1 MAERK
6 GSFFKAHD
14 DAKVGTPSDEPIVG
28 NFEAT
33 LPEAP
38 STEAS
43 QEVVSIGEPASQE
56 KPVTGTMSFA
66 PKGPVKVGSPEHTK
80 MMQELAANEASA
92 KLDERVNKRHR
103 EGIAKI
109 NRPAPGQTAVET
121 DDSQHGEAAR
131 TIRTGGD
138 PGIAPATAGEMWD
151 NLHKLHQKLA
161 DFVVNLPHH
170 IERHA
175 TQYDALAGRL
185 SELDPK
191 HSTVSALKDH
201 ANGIRSYI
209 PSTINGDKRI
219 SGRAI
224 RDALLGPR
232 NVNLDI
238 QGTLRNT
245 SKVDRKGNPLKAN
258 DISGSGYLQND
269 APTALR
275 EISRKLEELRPGG
288 AKFAEMA
295 TSTNH
300 PALMEILDHI
310 TRTNEKLNHEV
321 KPIDG
326 AAFGTGVSPAMLE
339 IERHRAGQ
347 GNLPVPNPSVGYEAH
362 REPHPEWAPGG
373 RIPTGKMTDKLDES
387 GKPVVGEDGVP
398 VKEPEMRDM
407 TFEDTL
413 STPGHVW
420 GLPGKDLMGR
430 RTKARDQVKLT
441 KENATAYLQS
451 KNPEAQD
458 LGRRMRTIMK
468 DYDKGNTAS
477 YEAKMDPDER
487 WRGTESRF
495 GSGVRKLKGRGTS
508 RAQLLDF
515 ELNQATRGA
524 KIRVE
529 RAGNPGSGGGGIAP
543 VKGQTKTAG
552 AVAKDRAVSA
562 VSVDAIA
569 REMDS
574 IAYREERTNNIKATL
589 VRGGKISEE
598 DGRWLGQR
606 ANAAILAEVK
616 AHVDKHNAA
625 YASVVE
631 AHRRGENPD
640 QESRKIVVANLG
652 ADGLKQARSEGIA
665 ARGE

>member
-1 MAERK
+1 M
-6 GSFFKAHD
+6 
-14 DAKVGTPSDEPIVG
+14 
-28 NFEAT
+28 
-33 LPEAP
+33 
-38 STEAS
+38 
-43 QEVVSIGEPASQE
+43 
-56 KPVTGTMSFA
+56 
-66 PKGPVKVGSPEHTK
+66 
-80 MMQELAANEASA
+80 
-92 KLDERVNKRHR
+92 
-103 EGIAKI
+103 
-109 NRPAPGQTAVET
+109 
-121 DDSQHGEAAR
+121 
-131 TIRTGGD
+131 
-138 PGIAPATAGEMWD
+138 
-151 NLHKLHQKLA
+151 
-161 DFVVNLPHH
+161 
-170 IERHA
+170 
-175 TQYDALAGRL
+175 GRL
-185 SELDPK
+185 
-191 HSTVSALKDH
+191 
-201 ANGIRSYI
+201 
-209 PSTINGDKRI
+209 
-219 SGRAI
+219 
-224 RDALLGPR
+224 
-232 NVNLDI
+232 
-238 QGTLRNT
+238 
-245 SKVDRKGNPLKAN
+245 
-258 DISGSGYLQND
+258 
-269 APTALR
+269 
-275 EISRKLEELRPGG
+275 
-288 AKFAEMA
+288 
-295 TSTNH
+295 
-300 PALMEILDHI
+300 
-310 TRTNEKLNHEV
+310 
-321 KPIDG
+321 
-326 AAFGTGVSPAMLE
+326 
-339 IERHRAGQ
+339 
-347 GNLPVPNPSVGYEAH
+347 
-362 REPHPEWAPGG
+362 
-373 RIPTGKMTDKLDES
+373 
-387 GKPVVGEDGVP
+387 
-398 VKEPEMRDM
+398 
-407 TFEDTL
+407 
-413 STPGHVW
+413 
-420 GLPGKDLMGR
+420 
-430 RTKARDQVKLT
+430 TKARDQVKLT

-477 YEAKMDPDER
+477 YEATMDPVER
-487 WRGTESRF
+487 LRGNESRF